1 MCWRC
6 VPHSPSSVPFCWA
19 RSRPVSGRKS
29 SAVKAAKLERT
40 PGWRSRCSSFKGN
53 RMAGEPK
60 TLLQMAGANPAA
72 PPLSESTVVVIDAQ
86 REYVDGKLPLHQ
98 VQPALDEIGK
108 LLKRARALQI
118 PVIHI
123 VHQGK
128 AGGAFGPDTTGFEVA
143 SPATPA
149 PGEAVVHKSLPNAFA
164 STDLASRL
172 AALKKGNVVLVGFQT
187 HMCIEATA
195 RASIDLG
202 FKATVIASAAA
213 TRALPDPLSG
223 AGLSADEVQR
233 NALAAI
239 ADRFAP

>member
-1 MCWRC
+1 M
-6 VPHSPSSVPFCWA
+6 
-19 RSRPVSGRKS
+19 K
-29 SAVKAAKLERT
+29 
-40 PGWRSRCSSFKGN
+40 
-53 RMAGEPK
+53 PK
-60 TLLQMAGANPAA
+60 TLLEMAGANPAP
-72 PPLSESTVVVIDAQ
+72 PPLSESTVVVVDAQ
-86 REYVDGKLPLHQ
+86 REYVDGKLPL
-98 VQPALDEIGK
+98 VGMEAALAEIGK
-108 LLKRARALQI
+108 LLARARALQI

-123 VHQGK
+123 VHQGRS
-128 AGGAFGPDTTGFEVA
+128 GGAFAPGSPGFEIA

-202 FKATVIASAAA
+202 FKATVVASATA

-223 AGLSADEVQR
+223 AALSADEVQR

-239 ADRFAP
+239 ADRFATVARDVAALPD

>member
-1 MCWRC
+1 MK
-6 VPHSPSSVPFCWA
+6 P
-19 RSRPVSGRKS
+19 KTM
-29 SAVKAAKLERT
+29 LE
-40 PGWRSRCSSFKGN
+40 
-53 RMAGEPK
+53 MAGLTPV
-60 TLLQMAGANPAA
+60 P
-72 PPLSESTVVVIDAQ
+72 PPLSNSTIVVIDAQ

-98 VQPALDEIGK
+98 VQPALEEIGR

-172 AALKKGNVVLVGFQT
+172 AALKKPNLVLVGFMT
-187 HMCIEATA
+187 HLCVEATA

-202 FKATVIASAAA
+202 FKATVIASATA
-213 TRALPDPLSG
+213 TRALPDALGG
-223 AGLSADEVQR
+223 AALSADEVQR
-233 NALAAI
+233 NSLAAI
-239 ADRFAP
+239 ADRFATVAAKVDSLPD

>member
-1 MCWRC
+1 
-6 VPHSPSSVPFCWA
+6 
-19 RSRPVSGRKS
+19 
-29 SAVKAAKLERT
+29 
-40 PGWRSRCSSFKGN
+40 
-53 RMAGEPK
+53 MAEPK
-60 TLLQMAGANPAA
+60 TLLQMAGASSAP

-86 REYVDGKLPLHQ
+86 REYTDGKLPLTD

-108 LLKRARALQI
+108 LLRRARALQV

-128 AGGAFGPDTTGFEVA
+128 PGGAFGPDTPGFEVA

-172 AALKKGNVVLVGFQT
+172 AALKKPNVLLVGFMT
-187 HMCIEATA
+187 HMCVEATA

-202 FKATVIASAAA
+202 FKATVGQTAVDRW
-213 TRALPDPLSG
+213 TQRYPKRARY
-223 AGLSADEVQR
+223 GLSPPGQADPPPSTDSRATYQFH
-233 NALAAI
+233 AI
-239 ADRFAP
+239 FW